1 MDNTADLNAINAIL
15 MIAAAILLVLWLVW
29 VVRLAAC
36 RHRMKT
42 KNRMLLSRLEELQAE
57 KRRAMSYEDIIDSYG
72 NARAEEEAG
81 FVKGQREFRK
91 LCDRVRQ
98 SRIYRNRSV
107 SKDELVSLT
116 MLEKAEFDQMFKDHS
131 PVQSLSEWLDGFR
144 LEEAVTEL
152 RVMKADEKA
161 GKDKTASVDENGKAL
176 SADKLREKKL
186 QDLAARTGFSSR
198 KQLDK
203 ACRRIIGMTL
213 HELVGIS

>member
-81 FVKGQREFRK
+81 FV
-91 LCDRVRQ
+91 
-98 SRIYRNRSV
+98 NRGS
-107 SKDELVSLT
+107 
-116 MLEKAEFDQMFKDHS
+116 
-131 PVQSLSEWLDGFR
+131 
-144 LEEAVTEL
+144 
-152 RVMKADEKA
+152 
-161 GKDKTASVDENGKAL
+161 
-176 SADKLREKKL
+176 SANS
-186 QDLAARTGFSSR
+186 ATGFARAVSTGTGAYPRTNSSR
-198 KQLDK
+198 
-203 ACRRIIGMTL
+203 
-213 HELVGIS
+213 

>member
-81 FVKGQREFRK
+81 YAQQAGRAKKKTARRAAILPQFTPDQVQQAVVMAEILGRPKA
-91 LCDRVRQ
+91 
-98 SRIYRNRSV
+98 YRH
-107 SKDELVSLT
+107 
-116 MLEKAEFDQMFKDHS
+116 HS
-131 PVQSLSEWLDGFR
+131 PY
-144 LEEAVTEL
+144 
-152 RVMKADEKA
+152 
-161 GKDKTASVDENGKAL
+161 
-176 SADKLREKKL
+176 
-186 QDLAARTGFSSR
+186 
-198 KQLDK
+198 
-203 ACRRIIGMTL
+203 RRR
-213 HELVGIS
+213 